1 MYIHSVIQ
9 VYNLY
14 THNVLRGAQGWTRSC
29 ATLVGGTRGGP
40 KPCVQETQIHSVSI
54 TNSHQS

>member
-9 VYNLY
+9 VCNLY
-14 THNVLRGAQGWTRSC
+14 THNVLRGAQGWTHGR
-29 ATLVGGTRGGP
+29 AMLVGGTRGGP
-40 KPCVQETQIHSVSI
+40 KPCVQKTQTHSVSI